1 MIDGSESLSSH
12 FFSFLNFR
20 FSFFIFIF
28 HFSFFI
34 FRQIS
39 SIFHAHSDPIGIGN
53 RTRLVAIWNIHKH
66 QTVPYYRA
74 GSMSDMP
81 SLDMADAKS
90 NSLILE
96 AFDLFLSDVNT
107 ALAIKSFLEEE
118 NKALKYEVDLL
129 TAEAKKKDEILAGKE
144 EEIGRLLER
153 NLSSTR
159 SHTLIISETKN
170 EIRASAQLVE
180 MRYEVREVL
189 RCG

>member
-1 MIDGSESLSSH
+1 
-12 FFSFLNFR
+12 
-20 FSFFIFIF
+20 
-28 HFSFFI
+28 
-34 FRQIS
+34 
-39 SIFHAHSDPIGIGN
+39 
-53 RTRLVAIWNIHKH
+53 
-66 QTVPYYRA
+66 
-74 GSMSDMP
+74 MSDMP